1 VALGVASA
9 LIVVAQATAI
19 AAVAAR
25 GFDGAALAAVGAGVV
40 LVAGLAALRGAC
52 AWGFEVAGRRAAGD
66 VLSGLRLE
74 LVERRLRHRPAALDG
89 AQSAELAA
97 TAVQGVDALEAYF
110 ARYLP
115 QVVLA
120 MIVPVVVVAWA
131 LAIDPIAGLL
141 MLVTLPLVPLF
152 MVLVG
157 VYTDRRTRRRW
168 LALTALA
175 ASFADAVRGLPTLR
189 AFNRSAGEAQAL
201 AHRSDEYRQATLGT
215 LRVTFLSGAVLDLA
229 ATLGVAL
236 VAVAVGLRLV
246 SGDLALQPGL
256 TVLILAPEV
265 YLPLRALGAQYHAS
279 ADGLAVADRLLGLIG
294 EPALPPT
301 GQAAPP
307 RPDHA
312 PVRLERV
319 TFAYPARAGAVLEEL
334 DLELAP
340 RATTAL
346 VGPSGAGKSTVASL
360 LLRFADPL
368 EGRVTVGGVDL
379 AQCDPALWRR
389 SIAWVPQRPTL
400 FRGTVA
406 ENIALGA
413 PAAGEDRIRAA
424 ARAAGA
430 HEFIERL
437 QDGYVTLVGDGG
449 AGLSAGE
456 TRRLALARAFAREAP
471 LLILDEPTADLDR
484 ESAQI
489 IERAVAQLAGAVTI
503 LLVAHDTEFVRQ
515 ADHVVC
521 LAAGR
526 VVGGAM
532 EPHRM
537 RAALGR
543 AVAQAAR

>member
-1 VALGVASA
+1 V
-9 LIVVAQATAI
+9 QATAI

-25 GFDGAALAAVGAGVV
+25 GFDGAPLARVGAGIA

-74 LVERRLRHRPAALDG
+74 LVEQRLRRRPAALDG

-120 MIVPVVVVAWA
+120 VIVPVVVVGWS
-131 LAIDPIAGLL
+131 LAVDPIAGLL

-157 VYTDRRTRRRW
+157 TYTERRTRRRW
-168 LALTALA
+168 LALTVLA

-189 AFNRSAGEAQAL
+189 AFNRSADEAQAL
-201 AHRSDEYRQATLGT
+201 EQRSDEYRRATLGT

-229 ATLGVAL
+229 ATLCVAL

-246 SGDLALQPGL
+246 SGDLSLQPGL

-279 ADGLAVADRLLGLIG
+279 ADGLAVVDRLLALIE
-294 EPALPPT
+294 EPAPSRT
-301 GQAAPP
+301 RYAAPP
-307 RPDHA
+307 RPDRA

-319 TFAYPARAGAVLEEL
+319 TFIYPARPGAVLEHV

-346 VGPSGAGKSTVASL
+346 IGPSGAGKSTVASL
-360 LLRFADPL
+360 LLRFADPCA
-368 EGRVTVGGVDL
+368 GRITVGGVDL
-379 AQCDPALWRR
+379 AHCDPAAWRH

-400 FRGTVA
+400 FRGTIA

-424 ARAAGA
+424 ARMAGA

-437 QDGYVTLVGDGG
+437 GLAYATVVGDGG

-456 TRRLALARAFAREAP
+456 TRRLALARAFARDAP

-489 IERAVAQLAGAVTI
+489 VERAVTERAGERTI
-503 LLVAHDTEFVRQ
+503 LLITHDAELARHAEHQVS
-515 ADHVVC
+515 

-526 VVGGAM
+526 VVAHDV
-532 EPHRM
+532 EV
-537 RAALGR
+537 AA
-543 AVAQAAR
+543 

>member
-1 VALGVASA
+1 M
-9 LIVVAQATAI
+9 
-19 AAVAAR
+19 AAR
-25 GFDGAALAAVGAGVV
+25 GFDGAPLADVGAGVA
-40 LVAGLAALRGAC
+40 LVAALAALRGAC

-66 VLSGLRLE
+66 VLSALRLE
-74 LVERRLRHRPAALDG
+74 LVEQRLRRRPAALDG
-89 AQSAELAA
+89 AESAELAA

-115 QVVLA
+115 QLVLA
-120 MIVPVVVVAWA
+120 AIVPVVVIAWS
-131 LAIDPIAGLL
+131 LAVDPVAGLL

-157 VYTDRRTRRRW
+157 AYTERRTRRRW
-168 LALTALA
+168 RALTALA

-189 AFNRSAGEAQAL
+189 AFNRSAGEAEAIAQ
-201 AHRSDEYRQATLGT
+201 RSDEYRRATLGT

-279 ADGLAVADRLLGLIG
+279 ADGLAVADRLLALIEEP
-294 EPALPPT
+294 EPAPS
-301 GQAAPP
+301 GRVEPP
-307 RPDHA
+307 RPDRA
-312 PVRLERV
+312 PVLLEGV
-319 TFAYPARAGAVLEEL
+319 TFAYPARARAVLEHV

-340 RATTAL
+340 CETTAL
-346 VGPSGAGKSTVASL
+346 IGPSGAGKSTVASL

-368 EGRVTVGGVDL
+368 AGRIAVGDVDL
-379 AQCDPALWRR
+379 ARCDPAAWRR

-413 PAAGEDRIRAA
+413 PAAGEDRVRAA
-424 ARAAGA
+424 ARMAGA
-430 HEFIERL
+430 HEFIGRL
-437 QDGYVTLVGDGG
+437 EDGYATLVGDGG
-449 AGLSAGE
+449 TPLSAGE
-456 TRRLALARAFAREAP
+456 TRRLALARAFARDAP
-471 LLILDEPTADLDR
+471 LLILDEPTAHLDR

-489 IERAVAQLAGAVTI
+489 IERAITERAGERTI
-503 LLVAHDTEFVRQ
+503 LLITHDLELARRTGRL
-515 ADHVVC
+515 VC
-521 LAAGR
+521 LEAGR
-526 VVGGAM
+526 VVPA
-532 EPHRM
+532 
-537 RAALGR
+537 
-543 AVAQAAR
+543 AVAEAA

>member
-1 VALGVASA
+1 VLLALDTGLGVCAA
-9 LIVVAQATAI
+9 LIVVVQATAI

-25 GFDGAALAAVGAGVV
+25 GFDGAPLADVGA
-40 LVAGLAALRGAC
+40 LVALVAALAALRGAC
-52 AWGFEVAGRRAAGD
+52 AWAFEVAGRRAAGD

-74 LVERRLRHRPAALDG
+74 LVEQRLRRRPAALDG
-89 AQSAELAA
+89 AESAEVAA

-115 QVVLA
+115 QLVLA
-120 MIVPVVVVAWA
+120 AIVPVVVVAWS
-131 LAIDPIAGLL
+131 LAVDPIAGLL

-152 MVLVG
+152 MILVG
-157 VYTDRRTRRRW
+157 VHTERRTRRRW
-168 LALTALA
+168 RALTALA

-189 AFNRSAGEAQAL
+189 AFNRSAAEAQAL
-201 AHRSDEYRQATLGT
+201 ERRGDEYRRATLGT

-265 YLPLRALGAQYHAS
+265 YVPLRALGAQYHAS
-279 ADGLAVADRLLGLIG
+279 ADGLAVADRLLALVE
-294 EPALPPT
+294 EPAPAAT
-301 GQAAPP
+301 GHVAPP
-307 RPDHA
+307 RPDGA
-312 PVRLERV
+312 PVRFERV
-319 TFAYPARAGAVLEEL
+319 AFAYPARAGDVLRAV

-346 VGPSGAGKSTVASL
+346 TGASGAGKSTVASL

-368 EGRVTVGGVDL
+368 AGRITVGGVDL
-379 AQCDPALWRR
+379 ARCDPAAWRR

-400 FRGTVA
+400 FRGTIA

-413 PAAGEDRIRAA
+413 PAAGEARIRAA
-424 ARAAGA
+424 ARMAGA
-430 HEFIERL
+430 HDLIEGL
-437 QDGYVTLVGDGG
+437 EHGYATVVGDGG
-449 AGLSAGE
+449 TGLSAGE
-456 TRRLALARAFAREAP
+456 ARRLALARAFARDAP

-489 IERAVAQLAGAVTI
+489 VERAVAERAGEQTI
-503 LLVAHDTEFVRQ
+503 LLITHDAELARRAEHQVF
-515 ADHVVC
+515 

-526 VVGGAM
+526 VVAQSV
-532 EPHRM
+532 EV
-537 RAALGR
+537 AA
-543 AVAQAAR
+543 